1 MGCLLFSKGGVSVGR
16 VGHFEIH
23 ADEPDR
29 CIQFYQAVFGWQF
42 SRWEGPIEYWLITTG
57 PDNVPGIN
65 GGLMRRQGPSPSMGQ
80 PVNSYV
86 CSIIVENIDQS
97 LTAAQAHGATLVVP
111 KMAIPNVGWLAYI
124 VDSEGNI
131 VGVMQEDASVSA

>member
-1 MGCLLFSKGGVSVGR
+1 MGR

-57 PDNVPGIN
+57 PDSVPGIN

-97 LTAAQAHGATLVVP
+97 LTAAQTHGATLVVP

-124 VDSEGNI
+124 VDTEGNI
-131 VGVMQEDASVSA
+131 VGVMQEDTSASTK